1 MTYLPNHLR
10 TQITNLDDPTS
21 DHNLVLLQ
29 INTQAPS
36 KFTSNHVNWPKFRK
50 ILSNNSHLNIKLKT
64 KEDID
69 LAINTLTNN
78 ILLAKNN
85 SLSAIL
91 ITKNSNYITPEIR
104 QLIDEKHR
112 ARNRWQLS
120 HYPEDR
126 HIYNSLSNKLKK
138 LLKKHKKDIYET
150 YLSPLSPN
158 NGSL

>member
-1 MTYLPNHLR
+1 MTNLPNHFR
-10 TQITNLDDPTS
+10 IQIINLDDPAL
-21 DHNLVLLQ
+21 DHTPVLLQ

-85 SLSAIL
+85 SLLPTL
-91 ITKNSNYITPEIR
+91 ITKNSNILLPKYV
-104 QLIDEKHR
+104 
-112 ARNRWQLS
+112 
-120 HYPEDR
+120 
-126 HIYNSLSNKLKK
+126 NSLPKNVAPVTDSSYPTIQKLT
-138 LLKKHKKDIYET
+138 HSQT
-150 YLSPLSPN
+150 N
-158 NGSL
+158 